1 MLERKSAEKRTSETL
16 GHIGQGAREAAA
28 RTQEISARAVEGLR
42 EYQLKLVAAAQ
53 ANTNAIFECAQELM
67 QAQSI
72 SEWVEISTT
81 HSRRQLEMMAEQA
94 RELTSSA
101 QKVATDTARPLTG
114 VFGSQGAHMS

>member
-81 HSRRQLEMMAEQA
+81 HSRRQIQMIAEQT
-94 RELTSSA
+94 RELASS
-101 QKVATDTARPLTG
+101 
-114 VFGSQGAHMS
+114 VFGNQGAQMS